1 MKINVGRFSNDFE
14 YLNEIEN
21 LVTKIDEGINLLC
34 SRLIEESPNELKDL
48 FKFFK
53 DYALRPGKR
62 IRPILL
68 VLTYKGYGGE
78 NEKEA
83 LKLGSVVEMMHSFLL
98 VHDDIIDNSV
108 LRRGEPTLHKVY
120 ENIFNSPKLGIDTAI
135 VVGDLISFFSVGIIS
150 ELNVGDKTKR
160 ELLRS
165 FSNCYVKTC
174 FGQLLD
180 IITSNRINDE
190 YIRSNIPKKISEM
203 KTAYYTFIYP
213 MILGY
218 YLSEKD
224 EKIEKSKEGEFGN
237 FREIELMENVG
248 LHAGIAFQYKDDI
261 IGVFGGDEKTLN
273 DLSEGKLTSVVK
285 KTYEN
290 LTGKEKDTFIELIQ
304 KQEKRQDDLMV
315 LRNLVIKS
323 KAKEEIIEEI
333 NAHKKASLEFLERL
347 DMNIKEKE
355 MIKKIIST
363 VLEID

>member
-1 MKINVGRFSNDFE
+1 MNEVIVGLLSAVFAGGAGFTACKVMVEKKLKEKEEE
-14 YLNEIEN
+14 YNKVLSRKEEIEK
-21 LVTKIDEGINLLC
+21 LAKEEAERIKKEAEKEVERILKEAEREAKIRASEI
-34 SRLIEESPNELKDL
+34 
-48 FKFFK
+48 
-53 DYALRPGKR
+53 
-62 IRPILL
+62 
-68 VLTYKGYGGE
+68 
-78 NEKEA
+78 EKEA
-83 LKLGSVVEMMHSFLL
+83 LKLGAVVEIMHSFLL

-120 ENIFNSPKLGIDTAI
+120 ESIFNSPKLGIDTAI
-135 VVGDLISFFSVGIIS
+135 VVGDLVSFLSVGIIS
-150 ELNVGDKTKR
+150 ELNVSDETKR

-190 YIRSNIPKKISEM
+190 YIKSNIPKKISEM

-224 EKIEKSKEGEFGN
+224 EKNDKDEKSEKIEKSKERELGK
-237 FREIELMENVG
+237 FREIELITNAG

-273 DLSEGKLTSVVK
+273 DLSEGKLTSIVK

-290 LTGKEKDTFIELIQ
+290 LTGKEKETFIELIK
-304 KQEKRQDDLMV
+304 KQEK
-315 LRNLVIKS
+315 
-323 KAKEEIIEEI
+323 
-333 NAHKKASLEFLERL
+333 
-347 DMNIKEKE
+347 
-355 MIKKIIST
+355 T
-363 VLEID
+363 